1 MLNLHVLLVDD
12 EPEMREIVA
21 AALEIDPFFI
31 LRACATGAQALTAAA
46 EWRPDLVLLDV
57 AMPDM
62 DGPTVLSRLHADR
75 RTAPIP
81 VVFLVPER
89 QARRREKW
97 MALGAAGVIAKPFDP
112 VALAAALRR
121 FVAVEGVLAPARE
134 DFLQR
139 LKADASAL
147 AAYRRHLAHTRRQPA
162 LMRIYEIAHGLAGA
176 GGTYG
181 FAGITCESV
190 ALSAAAESNLAG
202 HARPIEVERALD
214 RLLERIE

>member
-1 MLNLHVLLVDD
+1 
-12 EPEMREIVA
+12 
-21 AALEIDPFFI
+21 
-31 LRACATGAQALTAAA
+31 
-46 EWRPDLVLLDV
+46 
-57 AMPDM
+57 
-62 DGPTVLSRLHADR
+62 VLSRLHADR

-81 VVFLVPER
+81 VVFLAPER

-214 RLLERIE
+214 RPFRATPTCRAPFPAGPTCRGKTMCRGKTICPKRSERGSTTLSVLLR